1 MLRLIKY
8 FHHFNNNRAYIQ
20 CLLAVGQNSNT
31 KKTSLEH
38 SAVSGR
44 REAPGLRSR
53 RDCHHRCAL
62 LRYMPPGRHQQ
73 QSIKNQSSLPQRK
86 SSQHPPHISPGIQ
99 CLQFIQTVRIQGSA
113 ILRGNHNSLSLAPPL
128 PPTKFAVMGSAAH
141 DVIPPPSQ
149 VRAAAAARVLSPRL
163 PVSMCCEFAGSLAAS
178 RLRCRR
184 AASVRYARAFPVLHH
199 YVCAQMYI
207 SLPRFF

>member
-20 CLLAVGQNSNT
+20 CLLAVGQHSNT

-53 RDCHHRCAL
+53 RHCHHRCAL

-113 ILRGNHNSLSLAPPL
+113 ILRGNHNSLSLAPPPQSSL
-128 PPTKFAVMGSAAH
+128 SWDRPLMTSFLLRVKSAPRPLLGSFL
-141 DVIPPPSQ
+141 
-149 VRAAAAARVLSPRL
+149 R
-163 PVSMCCEFAGSLAAS
+163 AS
-178 RLRCRR
+178 R
-184 AASVRYARAFPVLHH
+184 
-199 YVCAQMYI
+199 
-207 SLPRFF
+207 